1 MTIAIERPVPNVF
14 AAGLP
19 SLDYQAART
28 PEEAH
33 ALIARARRQ
42 APIAMGPYGPELLTY
57 ELVRSALRDSTF
69 RVPQGFTLAAQGIT
83 SGPLWDRTASNLLSL
98 DGAEHHRL
106 RRLVS
111 KAFTPKAA
119 ERLRTTAVDV
129 INELVDPLAAVGRCD
144 LVADVATQYP
154 IPIICALLG
163 APREDWELFSGWADD
178 VLKAFFW
185 NAANDAPIILRAWDE
200 LDAYVDGMVAERRH
214 TLTDDLISDLIRA
227 EDDGDRLTHDELL
240 MLVSGLLIAG
250 TDTTRNQLAAS
261 AHVLHEHPDQWAL
274 LAEHPELAPKAVEET
289 MRHSPI
295 AFATMRTP
303 VEDVELGGVYHPG
316 GHAGARQLR
325 RGQSRSRRL
334 RRSRPPRHHP
344 RVPAGH
350 ADLRRRDAL
359 LPRSPPRQNRTRRGP
374 DGHHAADAQPPPHR
388 ARALETTDRDE
399 RPGVDADRIRR
410 WTLTNGLR
418 LPSNGHDLDFV
429 MGVTFVT
436 NGYIVD

>member
-1 MTIAIERPVPNVF
+1 MTIAIERPRSPNVF
-14 AAGLP
+14 DANLP
-19 SLDYQAART
+19 SVDYQQART

-57 ELVRSALRDSTF
+57 DLVRGTLRDSTF

-111 KAFTPKAA
+111 KVFTPKAA
-119 ERLRTTAVDV
+119 ERLRTTAIDV

-163 APREDWELFSGWADD
+163 APRKDWELFSSWADD

-185 NAANDAPIILRAWDE
+185 NAAHDAPIILRAWDE

-303 VEDVELGGVYHPG
+303 VEDVELGGV
-316 GHAGARQLR
+316 
-325 RGQSRSRRL
+325 SI
-334 RRSRPPRHHP
+334 
-344 RVPAGH
+344 PAGTLVLVNS
-350 ADLRRRDAL
+350 AAANRDPAAYDDPDRL
-359 LPRSPPRQNRTRRGP
+359 DITRESPPAMLTFGGGMHYCLGVHLARIELVEALTVITRRMPNPRLTGP
-374 DGHHAADAQPPPHR
+374 APWKPLTGMSGPASMPIEFDAEH
-388 ARALETTDRDE
+388 
-399 RPGVDADRIRR
+399 
-410 WTLTNGLR
+410 
-418 LPSNGHDLDFV
+418 
-429 MGVTFVT
+429 
-436 NGYIVD
+436 

>member
-1 MTIAIERPVPNVF
+1 MTIAIERPRSPNVF
-14 AAGLP
+14 DANLP
-19 SLDYQAART
+19 SVDYQQART

-57 ELVRSALRDSTF
+57 DLVRGTLRDSTF

-111 KAFTPKAA
+111 KVFTPKAA
-119 ERLRTTAVDV
+119 ERLRTTAIDV

-163 APREDWELFSGWADD
+163 APRKDWELFSSWADD

-303 VEDVELGGVYHPG
+303 VEDVELGGV
-316 GHAGARQLR
+316 
-325 RGQSRSRRL
+325 SI
-334 RRSRPPRHHP
+334 
-344 RVPAGH
+344 PAGTLVLVNS
-350 ADLRRRDAL
+350 AAANRDPAAYDDPDRL
-359 LPRSPPRQNRTRRGP
+359 DITRESPPAMLTFGGGMHYCLGVHLARIELVEALTVITRRMPNPRLTGP
-374 DGHHAADAQPPPHR
+374 APWKPLTGMSGPASMPIEFDAEH
-388 ARALETTDRDE
+388 
-399 RPGVDADRIRR
+399 
-410 WTLTNGLR
+410 
-418 LPSNGHDLDFV
+418 
-429 MGVTFVT
+429 
-436 NGYIVD
+436 

>member
-1 MTIAIERPVPNVF
+1 MTIAIERPVPDVF

-57 ELVRSALRDSTF
+57 DLVRGTLRDSTF

-111 KAFTPKAA
+111 KVFTPKAA
-119 ERLRTTAVDV
+119 ERLRTTAIDV

-163 APREDWELFSGWADD
+163 APRKDWELFSNWADD

-303 VEDVELGGVYHPG
+303 VEDVELGGV
-316 GHAGARQLR
+316 
-325 RGQSRSRRL
+325 SI
-334 RRSRPPRHHP
+334 
-344 RVPAGH
+344 PAGTLVLVNS
-350 ADLRRRDAL
+350 AAANRDPAAYDDPDRL
-359 LPRSPPRQNRTRRGP
+359 DITRESPPAMLTFGGGMHYCLGVHLARIELVEALTVITRRMPNPRLTGP
-374 DGHHAADAQPPPHR
+374 APWKPLTGMSGPASMPIEFDAEH
-388 ARALETTDRDE
+388 
-399 RPGVDADRIRR
+399 
-410 WTLTNGLR
+410 
-418 LPSNGHDLDFV
+418 
-429 MGVTFVT
+429 
-436 NGYIVD
+436 